1 MNKEEKKA
9 IEDMNSFANGID
21 MSCVTARQLQIVLNL
36 IEKLQNEN
44 EKLKQER
51 NNNYRM
57 IALAQNEVLGYMQGY
72 EDGKKLKR
80 SAVACIVENQQYYII
95 QKQFE
100 HYKKYIEKL
109 QKENEELKEEK
120 EQAWEEWNNLEQ
132 GSYETEQKLKQQI
145 KELQKENE
153 ELNLKYRMLYAGKF
167 ENMKAQEIKIRS
179 QVIPVQKV
187 KDKIEELEEEK
198 KYYYSQYKI
207 EELNDKIQVLQEL
220 IEEREEK

>member
-1 MNKEEKKA
+1 
-9 IEDMNSFANGID
+9 
-21 MSCVTARQLQIVLNL
+21 MS
-36 IEKLQNEN
+36 EKLEELISLLYQD
-44 EKLKQER
+44 KLTQC
-51 NNNYRM
+51 
-57 IALAQNEVLGYMQGY
+57 
-72 EDGKKLKR
+72 GKRLL
-80 SAVACIVENQQYYII
+80 VEN
-95 QKQFE
+95 
-100 HYKKYIEKL
+100 IEKL

-153 ELNLKYRMLYAGKF
+153 ELKQEMEKRKWVHIK
-167 ENMKAQEIKIRS
+167 ENGEVEPLFYIS
-179 QVIPVQKV
+179 
-187 KDKIEELEEEK
+187 KDKIREKIKELEEEK